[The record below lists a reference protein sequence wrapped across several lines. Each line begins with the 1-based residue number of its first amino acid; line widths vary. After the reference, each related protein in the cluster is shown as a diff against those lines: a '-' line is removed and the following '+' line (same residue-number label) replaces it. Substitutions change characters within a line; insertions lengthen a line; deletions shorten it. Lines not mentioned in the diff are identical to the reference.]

1 MKRPTQ
7 HVTET
12 ISQRIFEDL
21 IPVEWVIREI
31 KPDYGIDYL
40 IEVFKSGQSTGITFF
55 VQLKGSEQ
63 KIVHDTFEKQFDVEN
78 LNYYASLALPVL
90 IVCVSTTTKQTW
102 GIWANKLTKSLNLRP
117 EQETVKLKFDSE
129 NLIKT
134 EYFNQIETELKIV
147 PKYGLIITSDSDLG
161 NVLGAN
167 IGKFINHFYPKTFAL
182 NNSFLPKHYSLQFLT
197 RGGNHFLLLD
207 GPFFNK
213 EIEIESFDIENPL
226 LHRPLFNED
235 DINIINAKILKLLVV
250 AFARE
255 NLNGSLKLLSK
266 LIENDY
272 FSTEEDTMLFD
283 PLGTLQSSINQD
295 LLLQYNEITK
305 LLIRK
310 KLFETFL
317 FIDVAY
323 FVHSK
328 NYNELFYLRTEN
340 LKLAIQYSEYS
351 PIIGNCYYNLGN
363 IERGLY
369 NTDEAIK
376 CYFKARKYLPDYERR
391 KHWWRELAGLL
402 FIKGHYKLAELFYTK
417 SIELV
422 EEDIQY
428 RYFRLEQILPNQ
440 EVIVF
445 ALIGDCLLLQGKFS
459 KANEWF
465 DKFFEQHNSYS
476 YEWYLKRAITDR
488 CIKLGL
494 DGKKIESEKSIELYE
509 KALELNDFKLQII
522 EFTKAVELNPTND
535 LAWFNLGVAK
545 DKEQQFEDAFYCFL
559 TAGLLRD
566 GDKEAQFNALLIAFT
581 QQQNELCSLVLHF
594 IVEKHGE
601 FVSNDLSDYFMGKQ
615 IPFNVKRVIIE
626 GIVKLTEEIKNGA

>member
-1 MKRPTQ
+1 MKRPIQ

-12 ISQRIFEDL
+12 ISHRIFEDL

-63 KIVHDTFEKQFDVEN
+63 KIVHDTFEKQFDVDN

-102 GIWANKLTKSLNLRP
+102 GIWANKLIKSLNLRP

-129 NLIKT
+129 NLIKG
-134 EYFNQIETELKIV
+134 EYFNQIEGELKIISQ
-147 PKYGLIITSDSDLG
+147 YGLTITSNSDLG
-161 NVLGAN
+161 NILGAN

-235 DINIINAKILKLLVV
+235 DINITNAKILKLLVV

-255 NLNGSLKLLSK
+255 NLNGSLKLLRK
-266 LIENDY
+266 LIEKDY
-272 FSTEEDTMLFD
+272 FSTEEDAMLFD

-305 LLIRK
+305 LIIRK

-317 FIDVAY
+317 IIDVAY

-351 PIIGNCYYNLGN
+351 PMIGNCYYNLGN

-376 CYFKARKYLPDYERR
+376 YYFKARKYLSDYERR

-422 EEDIQY
+422 EEDIQD

-440 EVIVF
+440 ESIVF

-465 DKFFEQHNSYS
+465 DKFFEKNNSYS
-476 YEWYLKRAITDR
+476 YEWYLKRTITDQ

-494 DGKKIESEKSIELYE
+494 DGKKIENEKSIELYE
-509 KALELNDFKLQII
+509 KALELNDFKLQIV
-522 EFTKAVELNPTND
+522 EFTKAIELNPTND

-545 DKEQQFEDAFYCFL
+545 DNEQQFEDAFYCFL

-581 QQQNELCSLVLHF
+581 QQQDELFSFVLHF

-601 FVSNDLSDYFMGKQ
+601 LVGNDLSDYFMSKP
-615 IPFNVKRVIIE
+615 IPFDVKRVIIE
-626 GIVKLTEEIKNGA
+626 GIVKLTEEVKNGA